1 LYSSEVI
8 PVQRSTD
15 VDVLI
20 QRIRQYLRVDPTF
33 PPEIIMPSTAHF
45 YNQEGDK
52 FENAI
57 EKNLMEDTIRVSYEG
72 LESAMKDT

>member
-1 LYSSEVI
+1 
-8 PVQRSTD
+8 
-15 VDVLI
+15 
-20 QRIRQYLRVDPTF
+20 
-33 PPEIIMPSTAHF
+33 MPSTAHF